1 VLYREL
7 GLPGG
12 VTAFVGGGGK
22 TTLIGVLAREL
33 AARHTVLIA
42 TTTHIY
48 PPACPV
54 LISPTA
60 REVLSAFEDERTVA
74 VGSEAEDGKLGALP
88 ELQRLYPVL
97 ADAALVEA
105 DGARRLPLKAPAEH
119 EPVIPREA
127 RLVVA
132 VLGLDGIGKPIA
144 EAAHR
149 PELYAALVGKPV
161 TDAVTP
167 EDAALVLMSTEGQMK
182 NVACPFAVV
191 LNKADT
197 PERMDAA
204 RKIAEKL
211 PCTALITALAREDD
225 PIEVWRNGKCSC

>member
-1 VLYREL
+1 MLYREL

-149 PELYAALVGKPV
+149 PEQSAS
-161 TDAVTP
+161 
-167 EDAALVLMSTEGQMK
+167 DAAAHSSSCSRARPSRPRLPPSRARASRASAGLRRPALRKS
-182 NVACPFAVV
+182 
-191 LNKADT
+191 L
-197 PERMDAA
+197 AA
-204 RKIAEKL
+204 R
-211 PCTALITALAREDD
+211 R
-225 PIEVWRNGKCSC
+225 